1 MKENIKYLFNDTAFL
16 ASFILFVLWIVVAI
30 VMYDVY
36 FILNIFLGC
45 AIGFSMVFGLSWVIS
60 KIKKDKQ

>member
-1 MKENIKYLFNDTAFL
+1 MTMLFL
-16 ASFILFVLWIVVAI
+16 ASFILLVLWIIVAI

-36 FILNIFLGC
+36 FLLNIFLGC
-45 AIGFSMVFGLSWVIS
+45 AIGYSMVIGLSWVIS